1 MNSPLLLEGTIIPL
15 NKINANGWGIREDEV
30 DNILNSIKNAVVR
43 ICDRTGENEH
53 WCDFAGDRKSEIGRV
68 LEAWFNPVTKT
79 IDGIIAVYDRI
90 AKQKIEDGIYPNKWS
105 IFGQFK
111 EKDGDWLKG
120 VEISSLTLVENPAWE
135 EAGFRIA
142 SSENESNCFYFI
154 YGGEKVGVVPQ
165 HRWKYGKED
174 SAQWSKPAL
183 KDFTDKT
190 WDELTDDEKKSIAAH
205 YAWAAEMPPK
215 TFGDLK
221 LPHHDPKNHDVI
233 WNGVRAAMA
242 ALLGA
247 RGGVDIPESDKKK
260 VYDHLAAHYKEF
272 GKEPPEFKMG
282 GCDMVEEKEK
292 DFEKIV
298 AEKEKEI
305 KELKKVVAEKEKVI
319 EEMEEKLKKITA
331 SAEQKI
337 TLEEAEKLAEKI
349 AAAKLEEYKKTVEK
363 ENAVNKLKAAR
374 EKLGLSTDI
383 DVSGLDI
390 NEINKMVT
398 ELEELYDKFKASK
411 EKPVYAENT
420 ETSGLTV
427 GKFNFEKGEWEV

>member
-15 NKINANGWGIREDEV
+15 NKINANGWGIKEDEV
-30 DNILNSIKNAVVR
+30 DNILSSIKNAVVR

-53 WCDFAGDRKSEIGRV
+53 WCDFTGDRKSEIGRV

-120 VEISSLTLVENPAWE
+120 VEILSLTLVENPAWE

-142 SSENESNCFYFI
+142 SSENENNCFYFI
-154 YGGEKVGVVPQ
+154 FGGEKMGVVPK
-165 HRWKYGKED
+165 HPWKYKKETD
-174 SAQWSKPAL
+174 PWNKPVL

-190 WDELTDDEKKSIAAH
+190 WDELTDNEKRSIAGH

-221 LPHHDPKNHDVI
+221 LPHHDPKNHAVE

-247 RGGVDIPESDKKK
+247 RGGVDIPESDKKR
-260 VYDHLAAHYKEF
+260 VYEHLAAHYKEF
-272 GKEPPEFKMG
+272 NKEPPEFKTG
-282 GCDMVEEKEK
+282 GCNMMEEKEK

-305 KELKKVVAEKEKVI
+305 EKLKEMIAEREKKI
-319 EEMEEKLKKITA
+319 NEMEEKLKKISA

-349 AAAKLEEYKKTVEK
+349 AAAKLEEYKKIIEK
-363 ENAVNKLKAAR
+363 EEAVNKLKAAR
-374 EKLGLSTDI
+374 EKLGLSADVNVESFDI
-383 DVSGLDI
+383 E
-390 NEINKMVT
+390 EINKMVT

-411 EKPVYAENT
+411 EKPIYT
-420 ETSGLTV
+420 ETETTGLTV